1 MGGVAHWA
9 DINQGAR
16 QERTD
21 AVNVDSEAA
30 FNLTV
35 DNALDHFF
43 SSESSF
49 QNNPAL
55 GALGFFTGQLGF
67 AEAVFDRVQ
76 RNVNFVT
83 DLDGQFASFVV
94 ELLERD
100 DTLGLQASVY
110 GNPVA
115 VDVDNDTGDDC
126 TRLKIEGFQAF
137 FKEFCKAFAHFNSC
151 RFGR

>member
-1 MGGVAHWA
+1 MGGVAHRA

-30 FNLTV
+30 LNLTV

-43 SSESSF
+43 GGESCF

-67 AEAVFDRVQ
+67 AKAVFDRVQ

-83 DLDGQFASFVV
+83 DLDGQLASFVV
-94 ELLERD
+94 EPARA
-100 DTLGLQASVY
+100 G
-110 GNPVA
+110 
-115 VDVDNDTGDDC
+115 
-126 TRLKIEGFQAF
+126 
-137 FKEFCKAFAHFNSC
+137 
-151 RFGR
+151 

>member
-1 MGGVAHWA
+1 VRGVAHWT
-9 DINQGAR
+9 DINQRAW

-43 SSESSF
+43 SCEGCF

-55 GALGFFTGQLGF
+55 SALGFFTGQLGF
-67 AEAVFDRVQ
+67 AKAVFDRVQ
-76 RNVNFVT
+76 SNVNFVT

-100 DTLGLQASVY
+100 EPSDFRPA
-110 GNPVA
+110 
-115 VDVDNDTGDDC
+115 
-126 TRLKIEGFQAF
+126 
-137 FKEFCKAFAHFNSC
+137 
-151 RFGR
+151 